1 MQNRAH
7 VVFITLIAIIQRKMA
22 TLKLALDT
30 RRAKNAHVDPHA
42 DITCFGN
49 FILLLNVGAEITRKS
64 SPHFLQI
71 T

>member
-1 MQNRAH
+1 
-7 VVFITLIAIIQRKMA
+7 MA

-49 FILLLNVGAEITRKS
+49 FILRLNVGAEITRKS